1 MNSTATDRKI
11 KIIPP
16 KANMNTEKKK
26 KVKKIN
32 VAAYCRVSTA
42 QEDQETSYEAQVAYF
57 TKLITENPVGIWQ
70 GYMPMMVSLEQI

>member
-26 KVKKIN
+26 KVKKN
-32 VAAYCRVSTA
+32 QCCRLLQSQYRTGGLGN
-42 QEDQETSYEAQVAYF
+42 Q
-57 TKLITENPVGIWQ
+57 L
-70 GYMPMMVSLEQI
+70 

>member
-26 KVKKIN
+26 QAKKIN
-32 VAAYCRVSTA
+32 VAASCRISNA
-42 QEDQETSYEAQVAYF
+42 QEDQEPSYAAQVA
-57 TKLITENPVGIWQ
+57 
-70 GYMPMMVSLEQI
+70 

>member
-26 KVKKIN
+26 KVKKSMLPPIASQYRTGGPGN
-32 VAAYCRVSTA
+32 
-42 QEDQETSYEAQVAYF
+42 Q
-57 TKLITENPVGIWQ
+57 L
-70 GYMPMMVSLEQI
+70 

>member
-26 KVKKIN
+26 KVKK
-32 VAAYCRVSTA
+32 SMLSPTA
-42 QEDQETSYEAQVAYF
+42 ESVQHRKTRKQVMRRRWHTS
-57 TKLITENPVGIWQ
+57 P
-70 GYMPMMVSLEQI
+70 S

>member
-26 KVKKIN
+26 KVKKIT

-42 QEDQETSYEAQVAYF
+42 QED
-57 TKLITENPVGIWQ
+57 
-70 GYMPMMVSLEQI
+70 

>member
-26 KVKKIN
+26 KVKKLMLPH
-32 VAAYCRVSTA
+32 TA
-42 QEDQETSYEAQVAYF
+42 ESVLHKK
-57 TKLITENPVGIWQ
+57 TKKPAMKHRWHISP
-70 GYMPMMVSLEQI
+70 S

>member
-1 MNSTATDRKI
+1 MNSTTTDRKI

-42 QEDQETSYEAQVAYF
+42 QED
-57 TKLITENPVGIWQ
+57 
-70 GYMPMMVSLEQI
+70 